1 MKSIKK
7 ENMKNQ
13 KNKNNVRKH
22 QKQMVEET
30 QNDQMQLQYGTQ
42 VALMSIGAIL
52 GIITI
57 VFLAILIFFKDL
69 IF

>member
-1 MKSIKK
+1 
-7 ENMKNQ
+7 MKNQ

>member
-42 VALMSIGAIL
+42 FALMSIGAIL